1 MFKGGNKPTLRP
13 PLLPVHDCDAEGG
26 GALV

>member
-1 MFKGGNKPTLRP
+1 MFKGGYKPTLRP
-13 PLLPVHDCDAEGG
+13 PLRPVHDYDAEGG